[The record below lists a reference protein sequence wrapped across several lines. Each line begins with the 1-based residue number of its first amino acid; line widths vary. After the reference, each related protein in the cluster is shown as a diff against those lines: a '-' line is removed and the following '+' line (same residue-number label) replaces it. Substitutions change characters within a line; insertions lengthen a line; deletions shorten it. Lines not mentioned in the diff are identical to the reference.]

1 MVRLG
6 LAFALIVAG
15 SMSFAQPSMFQGTP
29 QEQQACKSDVMKHCK
44 ALLTTNAPN
53 TFDILSCLQRNRK
66 RLSKACQSVLNGHG
80 Q

>member
-6 LAFALIVAG
+6 LAFAVLAG

-29 QEQQACKSDVMKHCK
+29 QEQAACKSDVMKYCK

-53 TFDILSCLQRNRK
+53 TFGILSCLQSNRK
-66 RLSKACQSVLNGHG
+66 RLSKACRSVLDRHG